1 MAHRT
6 GREMCSGIA
15 HRWLLHSRA
24 GVLPASQPYP
34 HTAVP
39 PVRNKCNEKKKTEC
53 RQIPVMVARDRDNQT
68 VDGILENQSADEL
81 CRHLNGRI
89 NIEAVVCADAS
100 LAHEKLARTVHL

>member
-1 MAHRT
+1 M
-6 GREMCSGIA
+6 
-15 HRWLLHSRA
+15 
-24 GVLPASQPYP
+24 LPASQPYP

-39 PVRNKCNEKKKTEC
+39 PVRNKCNEKKTEC

-89 NIEAVVCADAS
+89 NIEESYAPMQAF
-100 LAHEKLARTVHL
+100 T